1 MWSIK
6 RNARGIEALEEV
18 EEQQQQIESKD
29 GIVIRI
35 HSNYYYVDDYQDTIW
50 ECMLRSRLKKE
61 GVEPKVGDK
70 VSISEFKIV
79 TEDDV
84 IKNYTAV
91 IGDIHPRKNELTK
104 PNVANIDQV
113 IIVSSTYSPDFNPLL
128 LDKFIVL
135 AESHNMTPLICVN
148 KSDKIDDEL
157 KEYFVDVYE
166 SIGYKV
172 VYTSAV
178 EHFGISD
185 LLDNMTDKVSV
196 LTGVSGSG
204 KSSLINS
211 IDPSLK
217 LDVSEVS
224 KSLGSGRHTT
234 RHVSLQ
240 KIKYK
245 GKYALIADT
254 PGFSFFELNYIEPKE
269 LAWNFIEFVQYIGS
283 CQKSDCLHWQEPD
296 CNLKAHID
304 EDDNRYLSY
313 INLLQDVIG
322 FQKLNNNRSSKKETQ
337 VKVTKRADGKNIRVV
352 KLNEATRENS
362 RRVNKQ
368 GLAEIGKLTSIDD
381 IDEAY

>member
-6 RNARGIEALEEV
+6 RNAGRLKKLEELQ
-18 EEQQQQIESKD
+18 EKT
-29 GIVIRI
+29 GIVTRI
-35 HSNYYYVDDYQDTIW
+35 HSNYYYVDDYDNTIW

-70 VSISEFKIV
+70 VDISEFKIV

-84 IKNYTAV
+84 IKNYSAV
-91 IGDIHPRKNELTK
+91 INNIQPRMNEMLK

-113 IIVSSTYSPDFNPLL
+113 IIVSSTYDPDFNPLL

-135 AESHNMTPLICVN
+135 AESHNITPVICVN
-148 KSDKIDDEL
+148 KSDKIDEEL
-157 KEYFVDVYE
+157 KEYFEDVYE

-178 EHFGISD
+178 ENQGIEE
-185 LLDNMTDKVSV
+185 LLDHMVDKVSV
-196 LTGVSGSG
+196 LTGVSGAG

-211 IDPSLK
+211 IDPKLK
-217 LDVSEVS
+217 LVVNEVS
-224 KSLGSGRHTT
+224 KNLGTGRHTT

-245 GKYALIADT
+245 DKYALIADT
-254 PGFSFFELNYIEPKE
+254 PGFSFFELNYINPKE
-269 LAWNFIEFVQYIGS
+269 LAWNFIEFKPYIPD
-283 CQKSDCLHWQEPD
+283 CPKSNCLHWQEPD
-296 CNLKAHID
+296 CNVKAHID

-313 INLLQDVIG
+313 INLLQDVIA
-322 FQKLNNNRSSKKETQ
+322 FQKINNDRSSKKESF
-337 VKVTKRADGKNIRVV
+337 VKVTKRADGKNIRIV

-368 GLAEIGKLTSIDD
+368 VLAEIGKITSIDD
-381 IDEAY
+381 IEEEY